1 MGSGGMH
8 FPTPYCPLPGSIIVG
23 QFGRLLSY
31 LKPYRKLVGVSVL
44 LLLCITFTPIAMP
57 KIVGYDIDTV
67 LPHNDSAGLNLI
79 FGMIIALYAVR
90 GIVSFALNYLIGW
103 LGQRVVFDLRFQSYR
118 HLNRLS
124 LSYYDTRQT
133 GKIMARLMSDIDV
146 IQQMISGGFV
156 TFLADLFSMVAI
168 LAVLFTIQ
176 WKLTLV
182 ALGMIPLY
190 VLNYKLFIR
199 HIRPISVELRE
210 RWDAMLGALQE
221 KLNGINVVK
230 AFAREDFE
238 TENVMKTVKD
248 NFDLGMKQMKLNRK
262 LASIAQILR
271 ATATGLVL
279 WYGGALILNHQL
291 HIGQLLAFNGLITS
305 LFDPA
310 VRIVDFNVTIQWA
323 NASMER
329 VFETLDTRP
338 EIVDAPNAVTI
349 KQMRG
354 SVEFENVTF
363 GYDAEHPVLHD
374 ISLKVN
380 PGEMIALVGPSGSGK
395 TTLVNLIARF
405 YDVNRGYIRID
416 DVDLRQVRLEAVRRQ
431 ISIVS
436 QESLL
441 FSVSLREN
449 IKYGFHDA
457 TDVQI
462 LRAAKAGD
470 MHDFIMNLPY
480 GYDTKIGEDGI
491 KLSVGQKQRMSIAR
505 AALTDPRILILDDAT
520 SALDSKTEANVQAAL
535 ERLMR
540 GRTSFVI
547 AHRLSTIMNADRIVV
562 MEAGRIVDVGTHDE
576 LVVRPGVYQKLYNEQ
591 FRSAH
596 EEAMAALFA

>member
-1 MGSGGMH
+1 
-8 FPTPYCPLPGSIIVG
+8 VG
-23 QFGRLLSY
+23 Y
-31 LKPYRKLVGVSVL
+31 LKPYRRQVAISVV
-44 LLLCITFTPIAMP
+44 LLLCITFTPIVLP
-57 KIVGYDIDTV
+57 IILRYDLNTV
-67 LPHNDSAGLNLI
+67 LPHNDMGALNLVFVWI
-79 FGMIIALYAVR
+79 LALYAVR

-124 LSYYDTRQT
+124 LSYYDIRQT

-156 TFLADLFSMVAI
+156 TFVADLFSMIAI
-168 LAVLFTIQ
+168 TAVLFYLQ
-176 WKLTLV
+176 WRLTWL
-182 ALGMIPLY
+182 ALAMLPLY

-210 RWDAMLGALQE
+210 RWDAMLGVLQE
-221 KLNGINVVK
+221 KLAGINVVK
-230 AFAREDFE
+230 AFAREDYE

-262 LASIAQILR
+262 LAAVATVLR
-271 ATATGLVL
+271 ATAIGLVL
-279 WYGGALILNHQL
+279 WYGGTLVLNHHLRIGDLIAFYALI
-291 HIGQLLAFNGLITS
+291 GS

-323 NASMER
+323 NAAMER

-338 EIVDAPNAVTI
+338 EIVDAPGAVNLR
-349 KQMRG
+349 QMRG
-354 SVEFENVTF
+354 TVEFQHVTF
-363 GYDAEHPVLHD
+363 GYDSDHPVLHD
-374 ISLKVN
+374 INLKVH

-405 YDVNRGYIRID
+405 YDVKQGRILID
-416 DVDLRQVRLEAVRRQ
+416 DVDLRQVRLESVRRQ

-457 TDVQI
+457 TDLQI
-462 LRAAKAGD
+462 MQAAKHGD

-480 GYDTKIGEDGI
+480 GYDTRIGEDGI

-505 AALTDPRILILDDAT
+505 AALTDPRILILDDST

-562 MEAGRIVDVGTHDE
+562 MDAGRIVDIGTHDE
-576 LVVRPGVYQKLYNEQ
+576 LVARPGVYQKLYNEQ
-591 FRSAH
+591 YKSAN
-596 EEAMAALFA
+596 EEVMAALFA